1 MIKKIKALACM
12 FIYFVT
18 FKKYCLGTCKY
29 CKL

>member
-18 FKKYCLGTCKY
+18 FKKACLGTCKY